1 MEMVR
6 KWPFGNQAT
15 NKNEIEGMKF
25 AVSGQLNSFPDM
37 DAVKAFIEEHGGKM
51 SSTVNSLTNYLVTNS
66 PDSNDFK
73 TSLAREQGVKIIT
86 EEELLNM

>member
-1 MEMVR
+1 MEKLVEI
-6 KWPFGNQAT
+6 P

-51 SSTVNSLTNYLVTNS
+51 SSTVNSLTDYLVTNA

-73 TSLAREQGVKIIT
+73 TSLARDLGVKIIT

>member
-1 MEMVR
+1 MSE
-6 KWPFGNQAT
+6 
-15 NKNEIEGMKF
+15 
-25 AVSGQLNSFPDM
+25 DY
-37 DAVKAFIEEHGGKM
+37 GGKM

-73 TSLAREQGVKIIT
+73 TSLARELGVKIIT